1 MPLGKGVP
9 SDILQTGTAVHIAI
23 CDNSGHAFPIQL
35 SRELAR
41 RRHQVLHLHFAEFQS
56 PKGPLSRRQED
67 PETLEI
73 APISLGKPFA
83 KYSFVARRSQEI
95 EVGKRTWKRINEFKP
110 DVVLGGNLPLDALRQ
125 TLRGCLR
132 ADRPF
137 VLWVQDIYSI
147 AIRQVLTKRYG
158 VIGGMLGSYYGHM
171 EASALASSAA
181 IVVIAD
187 DFVSV
192 IRNDFGVAADNIHVI
207 ENWAPLDEI
216 VPREK
221 TNAWAVEQQLAG
233 REVVLYTGTLGIK
246 HDPALI
252 LQLAAALQ
260 SRPKTTV
267 IVMSEGPSAEWLA
280 AQVKA
285 SNLQNLRMLPYQSFD
300 RYANVLGS
308 ADVLIAILEADAGRF
323 SAPSKILSY
332 LCAGRPIVLS
342 APPENLAFRIVNE
355 SQAGMS
361 IPAHDRDGFI
371 AAVRSFL
378 DDPEARASAGRQ
390 GRAYAERAFDI
401 KAIGDRFEG
410 ILAAAAR

>member
-1 MPLGKGVP
+1 MR
-9 SDILQTGTAVHIAI
+9 IAI

-41 RRHQVLHLHFAEFQS
+41 RQHQVLHLHFAEFQS
-56 PKGPLSRRQED
+56 PKGPLSRREED
-67 PETLEI
+67 PETLAV

-83 KYSFVARRSQEI
+83 KYSLVARRSQEI

-125 TLRGCLR
+125 ILRGCR
-132 ADRPF
+132 RTNRPF
-137 VLWVQDIYSI
+137 VLWVQDIYSV

-158 VIGGMLGSYYGHM
+158 VIGRVLGSYYRRM

-187 DFVSV
+187 DFVSA
-192 IRNDFGVAADNIHVI
+192 ITSDFGLTADNVHVI

-221 TNAWAVEQQLAG
+221 TNAWAVEQHLVG
-233 REVVLYTGTLGIK
+233 REVVLYTGTLGMK

-252 LQLAAALQ
+252 LQLAEALQ
-260 SRPKTTV
+260 SRPNATV
-267 IVMSEGPSAEWLA
+267 IVTSEGPSAEWLE
-280 AQVKA
+280 AQARAKN
-285 SNLQNLRMLPYQSFD
+285 SQNLRVLKYQSFEH
-300 RYANVLGS
+300 YADVLGS
-308 ADVLIAILEADAGRF
+308 ADVLIAILQADAGRF
-323 SAPSKILSY
+323 SVPSKILSY

-342 APPENLAFRIVNE
+342 APAENLAFRIVNE
-355 SQAGMS
+355 AQAGMT

-378 DDPEARASAGRQ
+378 DDPNACARAGRH
-390 GRAYAERAFDI
+390 GRAYAERALGI
-401 KAIGDRFEG
+401 KAIGDRFES
-410 ILAAAAR
+410 ILAAAAH